1 MKFNSNRLNERVT
14 FCEDISKS
22 INGLPQ
28 KPVPQEL
35 YSCYAAIQDAR
46 ESDIQTS
53 INTGSKFIKT
63 IIIRDPRGEY
73 KPNNKH
79 YVLHEGERY
88 DIIYV
93 KKDYQDKAFIRVY
106 CEVIL

>member
-28 KPVPQEL
+28 KPVLQEL

-46 ESDIQTS
+46 ESDTQTS
-53 INTGSKFIKT
+53 ISTGSK
-63 IIIRDPRGEY
+63 
-73 KPNNKH
+73 
-79 YVLHEGERY
+79 
-88 DIIYV
+88 
-93 KKDYQDKAFIRVY
+93 
-106 CEVIL
+106 